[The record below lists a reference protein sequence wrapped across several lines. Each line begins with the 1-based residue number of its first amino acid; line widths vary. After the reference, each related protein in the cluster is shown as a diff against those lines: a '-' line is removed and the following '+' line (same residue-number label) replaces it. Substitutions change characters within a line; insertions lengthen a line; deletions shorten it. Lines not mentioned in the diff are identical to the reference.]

1 MSYTIHSED
10 INEEV
15 AEGVYENMTA
25 DLIHS
30 DDDILVDIAKDMG
43 YEFKNVDELRDS
55 DNVYEII
62 NSYHPIY
69 NCLHLLQQ
77 KPVDDDIKDI
87 LTNAPKVSIL
97 RRENNWFISL
107 SGCGM
112 DMSDSIAYAYL
123 KIDFQIPY
131 DVIPSQRLTIT
142 EQGWGEIQE
151 FLKLKR
157 ENRR

>member
-43 YEFKNVDELRDS
+43 YEFKDADELRDS
-55 DNVYEII
+55 DNVYEITK
-62 NSYHPIY
+62 SYHPIY
-69 NCLHLLQQ
+69 NHLHLLQQ
-77 KPVDDDIKDI
+77 QPMDDDIKDI
-87 LTNAPKVSIL
+87 LTNAPNVSIL
-97 RRENNWFISL
+97 RTENNWFISL
-107 SGCGM
+107 NGCGM
-112 DMSDSIAYAYL
+112 NMSDSIAYAYM

-131 DVIPSQRLTIT
+131 DVIPSQRLTVT
-142 EQGWGEIQE
+142 ENGWDEIQE
-151 FLKLKR
+151 FLKK
-157 ENRR
+157 EK